1 VSARGNLAFLTHS
14 INIPVAEETVSIRG
28 PLHSVEVAQDFLLMS
43 RKFPPAK
50 KEIRYDQ
57 IVSVEHKRL
66 VDYGLL
72 IWAIVPLALAYAF
85 NSVQALKNIV
95 QTLITEIETAT
106 GSPLT
111 TIDSAILWL
120 TAILLITSAYYTIRF
135 ALSLSQ
141 RLVVYRAGKRP
152 IAIPM
157 TLTGDA
163 LKVLVEINKRVKAAA
178 GMSKDDVERLIG
190 VQIRSLFEERNRMQE
205 ELASLATVE
214 LKAAKTTAEKQSAKL
229 KLVAGMEKLK
239 AHDEAIEMQLKK
251 TGLTREDVFKKY
263 RIKPPQADF
272 IENVL
277 KSEGVEL

>member
-1 VSARGNLAFLTHS
+1 M
-14 INIPVAEETVSIRG
+14 AEETVSIRG

>member
-1 VSARGNLAFLTHS
+1 MRINLAFLTRS
-14 INIPVAEETVSIRG
+14 INIPVAEETVSIKG
-28 PLHSVEVAQDFLLMS
+28 PLHSIEVAQDFLVMS

-50 KEIRYDQ
+50 KEIRYEQ

-72 IWAIVPLALAYAF
+72 IWAIVPLALTYAF
-85 NSVQALKNIV
+85 NSIQALKNIV
-95 QTLITEIETAT
+95 QALLTEIEQAT
-106 GSPLT
+106 GSPLA
-111 TIDSAILWL
+111 TIDTAIFWL
-120 TAILLITSAYYTIRF
+120 TAILLIVSAYYILRF
-135 ALSLSQ
+135 ALSLGQ

-157 TLTGDA
+157 ALTGDA
-163 LKVLVEINKRVKAAA
+163 MKVLAEINKRVKAVA
-178 GMSKDDVERLIG
+178 GMSKEEVERLIG

-205 ELASLATVE
+205 ELVSLAKVE
-214 LKAAKTTAEKQSAKL
+214 LKAAKTTEEKQNTKL
-229 KLVAGMEKLK
+229 KLAEGIEKLK
-239 AHDEAIEMQLKK
+239 ANDDAIEVQLKK